1 MIRFTPSTKLSI
13 LTLLTSTLAGFA
25 ADSDKPVVYV
35 AVPPYVEIAQRIAG
49 DHFEVRSVVSE
60 TDDPHGYSPTPK
72 QIAQL
77 SKASIL
83 FTGEMEFEPGLRE
96 ALASGNRKVQI
107 HSLTEGLD
115 LLEGSCATCAAHGD
129 QDVFVYVKGQDEPL
143 GDVHHHHH
151 EDDDEVFVYVKGQEK
166 DDGHDDHHHH
176 HDHDHGLDPHL
187 WLSPKMLKAQAG
199 MIAEVFKKST
209 GDEAVRKEFAA
220 NLETVLKQLDTL
232 DTELAEKLAFMKGE
246 TFYVYHGAFAY
257 FAKAYGL
264 NQEAIEVGG
273 RRPEPKQLT
282 ELIKKAKDEGV
293 RLVFVQPQFDQS
305 SAKTLANSIGG
316 DVVKLDPLKQDV
328 FENLRTIAR
337 TIGQSRL

>member
-1 MIRFTPSTKLSI
+1 MTRFTPSTRLPI
-13 LTLLTSTLAGFA
+13 VTLVISTLAGLA
-25 ADSDKPVVYV
+25 MAKDKPIAYV
-35 AVPPYVEIAQRIAG
+35 SVPPYVEIAQRIAG

-77 SKASIL
+77 SRASIL
-83 FTGEMEFEPGLRE
+83 FTGEMEFEPGLKE
-96 ALASGNRKVQI
+96 ALASGNKKVQI
-107 HSLTEGLD
+107 HSLTDGLD

-129 QDVFVYVKGQDEPL
+129 QDVFVYVKGEDEPL
-143 GDVHHHHH
+143 DDTPHHH
-151 EDDDEVFVYVKGQEK
+151 EGDDEVFVHVKGQEK
-166 DDGHDDHHHH
+166 EEGHEHHHH
-176 HDHDHGLDPHL
+176 HDHGLDPHL
-187 WLSPKMLKAQAG
+187 WLSPKMLKTQAG
-199 MIAEVFKKST
+199 MIAEVFRKST
-209 GDEAVRKEFAA
+209 EDEAVQKEITS
-220 NLETVLKQLDTL
+220 NLEAVLQQLDSL

-293 RLVFVQPQFDQS
+293 KLVFVQPQFDQS
-305 SAKTLANSIGG
+305 SAKTLASSIGG

-328 FENLRTIAR
+328 FENLRTIAK
-337 TIGQSRL
+337 TIGQSQL